1 MSAINRL
8 TAKLEEIDAQYK
20 RYDEEDLVH
29 GRGPRRVSSSASVT
43 GPNKTAFDEYDQRVP
58 RGKAARGGAAGKAGR
73 RQQSSLPMSGSATFP
88 TGPQRAAGL
97 AGGGQSA
104 VIKVVSFAAGSTR
117 VGALA
122 NYVSKDRQGGV
133 ITEDED
139 GVVLGQGALAAKLAG
154 WRQGFSGRTAS
165 KDIATLRFDIHA
177 SGKSQEDVEAAIGQG
192 LSGHHHAI
200 RTEAIGEGVFEATIV
215 VVAEG
220 GSVTKADGKTAKQAR
235 FAFDA
240 RFETFIGGR
249 VKAKLGDEAE
259 VNVTVTGTSHGRE
272 GAVKAL
278 SRLVSAGMAVD
289 ETGKTLSSVADVK
302 GAADSWKR
310 DLGSRRA
317 RDAMHLV
324 VSAKA
329 GTDPERFRATARDL
343 LASEF
348 ENHQYFFAVH
358 NDRGH
363 LHAHAVILVKGED
376 GQRLRPDIST
386 FKTWRSR
393 YAEIAQS
400 HGINM
405 VATRRLDTASP
416 PPFKQGEA
424 GLERRGAAP
433 EHLRRKIEAKRSNTV
448 HIPVREEGRRRVASA
463 YQDWQSI
470 EAEAPVTD
478 RLAVDQHLSR
488 LATAVNIS
496 HTAAGRAAA
505 ILPIEQRGAKMA
517 KATAEYLTNEY
528 NRANKVLNRALPR
541 LDGENKVEATKIA
554 NTYLAALAT
563 QLEAVSAIE
572 NGHLVERA
580 HDLQVRE
587 VNAAVSATEKARMI
601 DNTATVAKRNLE
613 ADTPPGDPEAINAA
627 NLELAADASQRI
639 AAREQAEASAITR
652 EERALRANPAAPIAA
667 DPNLPEAGEELREEQ
682 ELLIDRI
689 AAKQPAHTR
698 VHRQ

>member
-1 MSAINRL
+1 MSAIGRL
-8 TAKLEEIDAQYK
+8 TAKLAEIDAQYK

-29 GRGPRRVSSSASVT
+29 GRGPRGGPRPASSAGSK
-43 GPNKTAFDEYDQRVP
+43 KTAFDEYDQRVP
-58 RGKAARGGAAGKAGR
+58 RGKAARGGASGKAGR

-88 TGPQRAAGL
+88 TGTQRAAGL

-122 NYVSKDRQGGV
+122 NYVSKDRRGGV

-139 GVVLGQGALAAKLAG
+139 GVVLGQQALAAKIAG
-154 WRQGFSGRTAS
+154 WKQGFSGRTAS
-165 KDIATLRFDIHA
+165 KDIATMRFDVHA
-177 SGKSQEDVEAAIGQG
+177 GGKSQEDVEAAVGQG
-192 LSGHHHAI
+192 LSGHHHAM
-200 RTEAIGEGVFEATIV
+200 RTKATGEGVFEATV
-215 VVAEG
+215 VVAAKG
-220 GSVTKADGKTAKQAR
+220 ASASKANGKASKQAR

-240 RFETFIGGR
+240 KFETFIAGR
-249 VKAKLGDEAE
+249 VKTKLGEEAE
-259 VNVTVTGTSHGRE
+259 VNATVTGTSHGRE
-272 GAVKAL
+272 GTVHAL

-302 GAADSWKR
+302 NAADSWKR
-310 DLGSRRA
+310 DLGSRKA

-329 GTDPERFRATARDL
+329 GTDPAKFRATARDL

-348 ENHQYFFAVH
+348 DNHQYFFAVH

-386 FKTWRSR
+386 FKAWRAR

-416 PPFKQGEA
+416 PAFKQGEA
-424 GLERRGAAP
+424 GLERRGVAP

-448 HIPVREEGRRRVASA
+448 HIPVRDEGRQRVATA
-463 YQDWQSI
+463 YQDWRSI

-478 RLAVDQHLSR
+478 RPAVDQNLSR
-488 LATAVNIS
+488 LATAVNMS

-505 ILPIEQRGAKMA
+505 ILPIEQRGDKMA

-541 LDGENKVEATKIA
+541 LDGENKIEATKIA

-587 VNAAVSATEKARMI
+587 VNEAVSATEKARVI
-601 DNTATVAKRNLE
+601 EDTAAVAKRNLDS
-613 ADTPPGDPEAINAA
+613 DTPPGDPEAINAA
-627 NLELAADASQRI
+627 GLELAANASQRT
-639 AAREQAEASAITR
+639 AARQQAEASAVTR
-652 EERALRANPAAPIAA
+652 EEQALRA
-667 DPNLPEAGEELREEQ
+667 
-682 ELLIDRI
+682 
-689 AAKQPAHTR
+689 
-698 VHRQ
+698 

>member
-1 MSAINRL
+1 MSAISRL
-8 TAKLEEIDAQYK
+8 TAKLEAIDAQYE

-29 GRGPRRVSSSASVT
+29 GRGPRGGSSSASSA
-43 GPNKTAFDEYDQRVP
+43 GSKKAAFDEYDQRVP
-58 RGKAARGGAAGKAGR
+58 RGKAARGGASGKGGR
-73 RQQSSLPMSGSATFP
+73 RQQSSLPVSGSTAFP
-88 TGPQRAAGL
+88 SGPQRAAGL
-97 AGGGQSA
+97 GGGGQSA

-133 ITEDED
+133 ITEDEY
-139 GVVLGQGALAAKLAG
+139 GVVLGQEALAAKLAG
-154 WRQGFSGRTAS
+154 WKEGFSGRTPS
-165 KDIATLRFDIHA
+165 KDIATMRFDVHA
-177 SGKSQEDVEAAIGQG
+177 SGESQEDVEAAIGQG
-192 LSGHHHAI
+192 LSGHHHAM

-249 VKAKLGDEAE
+249 VTAKLGDEAE
-259 VNVTVTGTSHGRE
+259 VNATVTGTSHGRE
-272 GAVKAL
+272 GAVHAL

-289 ETGKTLSSVADVK
+289 ETGNTLSSVADVK
-302 GAADSWKR
+302 NAADSWKR
-310 DLGSRRA
+310 DLGSRKA

-329 GTDPERFRATARDL
+329 GTDPAKFRATARDL

-348 ENHQYFFAVH
+348 DNHQYFFAVH

-363 LHAHAVILVKGED
+363 LHAHAVILVRGED

-386 FKTWRSR
+386 FKTWRAR

-416 PPFKQGEA
+416 PPFKQGET

-433 EHLRRKIEAKRSNTV
+433 DHLRRKIAAKRNNAV
-448 HIPVREEGRRRVASA
+448 HIPVRDEGRRRVATA
-463 YQDWQSI
+463 YQDWRSI
-470 EAEAPVTD
+470 EAKAPSGD
-478 RLAVDQHLSR
+478 RPAIDQNLSR
-488 LATAVNIS
+488 LATAVNLS

-505 ILPIEQRGAKMA
+505 ILPIEQRGDKMA

-541 LDGENKVEATKIA
+541 LDGENKIEATKIA

-587 VNAAVSATEKARMI
+587 VNDAVSATEKARVI
-601 DNTATVAKRNLE
+601 EDTAAVAKRNLDT
-613 ADTPPGDPEAINAA
+613 DTPPGEPEAINAA
-627 NLELAADASQRI
+627 GLELAADASQRT
-639 AAREQAEASAITR
+639 AAREQAKASAVTR
-652 EERALRANPAAPIAA
+652 EEQALRANPTEPVAS

-689 AAKQPAHTR
+689 AAKQPTHTR
-698 VHRQ
+698 VQRQ